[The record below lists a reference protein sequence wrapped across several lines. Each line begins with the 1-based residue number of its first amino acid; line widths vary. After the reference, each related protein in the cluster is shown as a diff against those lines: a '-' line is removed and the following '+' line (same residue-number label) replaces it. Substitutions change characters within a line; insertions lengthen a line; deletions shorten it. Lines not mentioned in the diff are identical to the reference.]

1 MGNQAK
7 AKEAL
12 AAMTAADQG
21 GDPDTFFRQGVSLFN
36 ANNFA
41 QAKTAFERVLAAEP
55 NHPKAHYMMGLV
67 YSNAGESAKAK
78 EFLTKF
84 VKLAPNDPDASAA
97 KEMLEYLK

>member
-1 MGNQAK
+1 M
-7 AKEAL
+7 L
-12 AAMTAADQG
+12 
-21 GDPDTFFRQGVSLFN
+21 
-36 ANNFA
+36 
-41 QAKTAFERVLAAEP
+41 
-55 NHPKAHYMMGLV
+55 GLV